1 MNFWGKKTPGVEL
14 SNMSFLDELAK
25 KGIINKTQI
34 GDIKSRGRND
44 PGGIDEALIAAGI
57 PEDKILELKGEYL
70 NVPIKKVNVEEMSFE
85 ALKYIS
91 EDSAE
96 HYGFAPLELK
106 DGVLEVGILDPE
118 NIQAMDA
125 LEFISNKLGIP
136 FKIFIISRSDY
147 DHIVEAYKGLES
159 QVEEA
164 LEELDTKD
172 LNEAKKMSAENL
184 SQEIK
189 NIKPGE

>member
-1 MNFWGKKTPGVEL
+1 
-14 SNMSFLDELAK
+14 MSFLDELAK
-25 KGIINKTQI
+25 KGIINKSQI
-34 GDIKSRGRND
+34 GEIKSRARSD
-44 PGGIDEALIAAGI
+44 PGGVDAALEETGLSL
-57 PEDKILELKGEYL
+57 DKIMELKGEYL
-70 NVPIKKVNVEEMSFE
+70 NLPVKKVNVEEMSFE

-91 EDSAE
+91 ADSAE
-96 HYGFAPLELK
+96 HYRFVPLELK
-106 DGVLEVGILDPE
+106 DGVLEVGIIDPE

-136 FKIFIISRSDY
+136 FKIFLISKSDY
-147 DHIVEAYKGLES
+147 DHIVEAYKGMES
-159 QVEEA
+159 KVEEA